1 MIRRAWWGWVDRPL
15 PDRPENRNVQPEQ
28 ARDVVRWDG
37 LGSRAQGDLG
47 VGANATQRRATVTV
61 IVPAWNVEP
70 WVEQCLHSVAT
81 QTLGT
86 DRIRLIAVDDGST
99 DRTGELLDAFA
110 ATHPWATVIHQ
121 APSGGPGAPR
131 NTGLAHATGE
141 YVFFLDAD
149 DYLGPEALQRMVA
162 MAERVGSDIVIG
174 RYVSVDGRFGH
185 DTFDFLRRDAERLPR
200 AAALRTASALKLFN
214 RRFLEGAALRFPEG
228 VAGAE
233 DSDFM
238 VHAYADAGVISV
250 VGGYPCYYARRR
262 PGSQT
267 TRRDR
272 DDDIPA
278 YVERLAL
285 QAQVSR
291 ASARVR
297 PLRDL
302 LLVSAVRRMA
312 GLFGRRWAR
321 LDPAERRRAFD
332 AGAAFARVWSSAL
345 TTHFLPRWAAIR
357 VWCLRKDA
365 QAALED
371 IAAVPPDVAY
381 REAIVEG
388 RHIYARFPHFRDET
402 RIPDACFDIRREVKP
417 SVAIRSMGLDGSIL
431 AIEGRAY
438 LRMLGGSNVLVLR
451 GWPGG
456 PLYSVA
462 VEAVPT
468 PDLHDLKAVHP
479 LAGFRGRVDLSRIAD
494 GRALPR
500 GVWALEVEITT
511 PVVSRRAPVPLPPGT
526 AAQVVGAPRS
536 GPYVLRP
543 ACGGFVRLYVGSPG
557 SWIRTL
563 EFVDGI
569 HAHIRR
575 GLIRVVA
582 RLVPAAGLDAPAGV
596 LDDASCASKPDGGVP
611 MPLG

>member
-1 MIRRAWWGWVDRPL
+1 
-15 PDRPENRNVQPEQ
+15 
-28 ARDVVRWDG
+28 
-37 LGSRAQGDLG
+37 
-47 VGANATQRRATVTV
+47 VGTNATRRDASVTV

-70 WVEQCLHSVAT
+70 WVEQCLQSVAT

-86 DRIRLIAVDDGST
+86 GRIRLIVVDDGST
-99 DRTGELLDAFA
+99 DGTGEILDAFA
-110 ATHPWATVIHQ
+110 ATHPWATVTHQ

-162 MAERVGSDIVIG
+162 MAERVSSDIVIG

-185 DTFDFLRRDAERLPR
+185 DAFDYLRRDVDHLPR

-214 RRFLEGAALRFPEG
+214 RRFLERTGLRFPAG
-228 VAGAE
+228 VAGGE
-233 DSDFM
+233 DGDFM
-238 VHAYADAGVISV
+238 VQAYAAAGVISV
-250 VGGYPCYYARRR
+250 VGDYPCYYLRRR

-272 DDDIPA
+272 SDDIPA
-278 YVERLAL
+278 YVERLTL
-285 QAQVSR
+285 RAQVIR
-291 ASARVR
+291 AGARVR
-297 PLRDL
+297 PLRDA
-302 LLVSAVRRMA
+302 LLVSTVRRMA

-321 LDPAERRRAFD
+321 LDPVERRRAFD
-332 AGAAFARVWSSAL
+332 AGATFAREWSSAL
-345 TTHFLPRWAAIR
+345 TSHFLPRWAAIR
-357 VWCLRKDA
+357 VWCLRNDA
-365 QAALED
+365 PAALVD

-402 RIPDACFDIRREVKP
+402 RIPDACFDVRREVKP
-417 SVAIRSMGLDGSIL
+417 SVAIRSIGLDGSIL
-431 AIEGRAY
+431 AIEGSAY

-451 GWPGG
+451 GWPDG
-456 PLYSVA
+456 PLYSIA

-494 GRALPR
+494 GGALPR

-511 PVVSRRAPVPLPPGT
+511 PVVTRRAPVLLPPGT
-526 AAQVVGAPRS
+526 AVQPGGSPRS
-536 GPYVLRP
+536 GQYVLRP
-543 ACGGFVRLYVGSPG
+543 ASGGFVRLYVGSPD

-569 HAHIRR
+569 HSRIRR
-575 GLIRVVA
+575 GLIRAFA
-582 RLVPAAGLDAPAGV
+582 RLVPAAGLDAQTGSQ
-596 LDDASCASKPDGGVP
+596 DDAALASNPDGGVP